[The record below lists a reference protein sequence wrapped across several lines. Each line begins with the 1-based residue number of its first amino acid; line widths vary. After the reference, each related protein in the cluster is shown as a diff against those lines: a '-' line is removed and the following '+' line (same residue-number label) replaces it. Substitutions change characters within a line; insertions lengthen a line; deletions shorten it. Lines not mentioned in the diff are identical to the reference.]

1 MAAAFDPS
9 EFVDP
14 DMQVGRPGAGT
25 AATFRAGADR
35 PLKREEVEARV
46 LETQQRLAELKQQ
59 QEALERERAAL
70 EELRRRQTEWHTG
83 REEMLQN
90 LTRGIG
96 LLEEAEQEARQQAEQ
111 MARSL
116 AAFRDALEKIRAIR
130 EEDWT
135 PEDLNLQLTRALTVL
150 ENARMEWNSARLKF
164 PILNSSGAPSRA
176 DSASGRLPTWVES
189 LDELGWGR
197 LARLGLALTWPVA
210 AVLLLLGLGWMVA
223 QWLR

>member
-14 DMQVGRPGAGT
+14 DTPAGRSGAG
-25 AATFRAGADR
+25 AAVPFRSGTDR
-35 PLKREEVEARV
+35 VLKREEVEARV

-83 REEMLQN
+83 REEMIQN

-116 AAFRDALEKIRAIR
+116 AAFREALEKIRAIR
-130 EEDWT
+130 EEDWK
-135 PEDLNLQLTRALTVL
+135 PEDLNMELTRALTVL
-150 ENARMEWNSARLKF
+150 ENARMEWNSARLRF
-164 PILNSSGAPSRA
+164 PVLNASGAMAGAEPSSGKTPAWG
-176 DSASGRLPTWVES
+176 DRL
-189 LDELGWGR
+189 DDLGWGR
-197 LARLGLALTWPVA
+197 LARLGLALTWPLAV
-210 AVLLLLGLGWMVA
+210 VLLLLGLGWLAV